1 MKKNFFLANWFVLF
15 AYNVNLPK
23 FEQKHHDKV
32 LGKNKPIFSHLDP
45 SYREVKNGL
54 MDKRFFTN
62 ILILFF
68 IFISNSHVFILE
80 LIFPP
85 NNEAYSK

>member
-1 MKKNFFLANWFVLF
+1 MKKIIFLAKWFVLF
-15 AYNVNLPK
+15 ACNVNLPK

-54 MDKRFFTN
+54 MDKIFFTY
-62 ILILFF
+62 IPTHF
-68 IFISNSHVFILE
+68 IFHIH
-80 LIFPP
+80 
-85 NNEAYSK
+85 K